1 MIYQIDR
8 SNKGEVSR
16 KGKRIN
22 LILDYW
28 SKYDIIDFE
37 NSRT

>member
-8 SNKGEVSR
+8 SNKGGVSR
-16 KGKRIN
+16 KEKRIN